1 MSTRPVEVSLEVNPV
16 RAAGCHRRAGRAPG
30 RSRRRAGAIPPR
42 ALLLVPHD
50 GRLSRAGPCLAPA
63 AVGGNGEPGVEPFV
77 KVFQTIFPEGAGY
90 EHDKL
95 HLRTEL
101 SDEQRRSEPQN
112 ADSHLA
118 FIGAGLRNCVTY
130 VNRPNEP
137 VYLVDLDGVNGGQPS
152 PAPHQHRRLHE
163 RGRSRARAAG
173 RAGLGPPDR
182 LGEPEGSAAR
192 PLRAARGA
200 DRAL

>member
-1 MSTRPVEVSLEVNPV
+1 M
-16 RAAGCHRRAGRAPG
+16 
-30 RSRRRAGAIPPR
+30 
-42 ALLLVPHD
+42 
-50 GRLSRAGPCLAPA
+50 
-63 AVGGNGEPGVEPFV
+63 

-130 VNRPNEP
+130 ITRPNEP
-137 VYLVDLDGVNGGQPS
+137 VYLVDLDGVNAGQRP
-152 PAPHQHRRLHE
+152 PAPDQHRRVHE
-163 RGRSRARAAG
+163 RGRS
-173 RAGLGPPDR
+173 
-182 LGEPEGSAAR
+182 
-192 PLRAARGA
+192 GA
-200 DRAL
+200 